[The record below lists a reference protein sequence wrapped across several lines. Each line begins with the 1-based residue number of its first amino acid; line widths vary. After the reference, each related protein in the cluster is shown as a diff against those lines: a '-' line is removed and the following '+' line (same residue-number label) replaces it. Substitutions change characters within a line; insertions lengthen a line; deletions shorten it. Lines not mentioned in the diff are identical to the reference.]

1 MRNICGIP
9 ALWQYLHSAFLR
21 EHTRLFQRAP
31 PTHTHTQLHAPPPPA
46 WFDSLDVDK
55 DIFCVQVTK
64 TQRMSACVWLCA
76 AVRAVT
82 GCQERATES
91 ERERER
97 EIDSRTETQHCKH
110 YQIRVWCWVEFG
122 HACVCVFMCL
132 HHNSSTGRK
141 CYLSNVRKTQEAR
154 AACLEFRRFLT
165 PVTRPEEQR
174 TISGTEFP

>member
-31 PTHTHTQLHAPPPPA
+31 PTHTHNYTHRHLLL
-46 WFDSLDVDK
+46 DSILWMS
-55 DIFCVQVTK
+55 TK
-64 TQRMSACVWLCA
+64 TFSVCKWLRLKECQPVCDFVLPSVLSQ
-76 AVRAVT
+76 AVR
-82 GCQERATES
+82 S
-91 ERERER
+91 ERQRARESER

-122 HACVCVFMCL
+122 HACVCVFTCL